1 MATKDTDPVVPPT
14 QPRTSQGEA
23 ASGLGDASIY
33 SRCPTCN
40 DDPEATPFCSNGYH
54 AEFADSL
61 PNPSTVKGTGKLEAP
76 YTTPIPTLHDGSTGW
91 VYCDNCDA
99 PQPVAGHECASA
111 VARALASPAA
121 LEHMAADLDHWVN
134 IANANEARAEL
145 AENLLT
151 ALAFDHGTQQTF
163 ISFAGHRGLVM
174 CRGDGPLGCPF
185 CDAARGGGR

>member
-23 ASGLGDASIY
+23 ASGL
-33 SRCPTCN
+33 
-40 DDPEATPFCSNGYH
+40 PEAVVF
-54 AEFADSL
+54 
-61 PNPSTVKGTGKLEAP
+61 P
-76 YTTPIPTLHDGSTGW
+76 YTTPVPAPTTNGANGFRWCHECQSVAD
-91 VYCDNCDA
+91 
-99 PQPVAGHECASA
+99 VAGHECATRPPGSEHCVDCGQSLWFMGA
-111 VARALASPAA
+111 NGVWEKTKTCDLCEMVLKVDP
-121 LEHMAADLDHWVN
+121 LET
-134 IANANEARAEL
+134 RAEL

>member
-1 MATKDTDPVVPPT
+1 MATKDTDPVVPST

-23 ASGLGDASIY
+23 ASGL
-33 SRCPTCN
+33 
-40 DDPEATPFCSNGYH
+40 PEAVVF
-54 AEFADSL
+54 
-61 PNPSTVKGTGKLEAP
+61 P
-76 YTTPIPTLHDGSTGW
+76 YTTPVPAPTTNGANGFRWCHECQS
-91 VYCDNCDA
+91 
-99 PQPVAGHECASA
+99 VADVAEHECASA